1 MDLGGLYFLAETAI
15 TKELV
20 LELAKAARL
29 ILSDK
34 ETVKYALQ
42 LQVILNA
49 FKELDEVDTEEVEPS
64 YHPIEIADRLR
75 QDHTEKWSWDPL
87 ANVAN
92 KENGYIRGPKIK

>member
-1 MDLGGLYFLAETAI
+1 MGCLHFLAETVV

-29 ILSDK
+29 ILSDE
-34 ETVKYALQ
+34 ETMKYALQ
-42 LQVILNA
+42 LQMILNA
-49 FKELDEVDTEEVEPS
+49 FNELDEVDAEEVEPS

-87 ANVAN
+87 ANVAD